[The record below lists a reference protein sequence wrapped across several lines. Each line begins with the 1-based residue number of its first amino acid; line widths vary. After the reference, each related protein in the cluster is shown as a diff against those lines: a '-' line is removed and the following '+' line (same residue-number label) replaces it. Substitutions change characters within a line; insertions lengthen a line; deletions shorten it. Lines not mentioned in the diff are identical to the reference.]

1 MMEYSF
7 DVLVV
12 IRMNPAAEDELLFI
26 PLLSIPLCLVFSS
39 PLHHNSLLQ
48 NKLSRVSFQKS
59 KSLHFLPLQSK
70 ESKFPL
76 QTKHVGRRYEQ
87 GNAPPVDA
95 FSRL

>member
-39 PLHHNSLLQ
+39 PHFHSFKKLSLLSKEQ
-48 NKLSRVSFQKS
+48 NLFILCLSN
-59 KSLHFLPLQSK
+59 PK

-87 GNAPPVDA
+87 RNAPPVDA